1 MEKEKVEQYDL
12 MEAVEIIIAGQEK
25 KDRIMTESEKKN
37 CSISRSRT
45 RFSNSLTKKHTT
57 CTKITIVPR
66 KCNGALGYTMQM
78 PEEEK
83 YLMNKQEILDQITT
97 YLSGRAAEEVI
108 FHNITTGASNDI
120 EKATELARNMV
131 AQYGMSEKFDM
142 VALESIQNK
151 YLDGRNVRNCAETT
165 SAEIDEE
172 VLRIIKTMP

>member
-1 MEKEKVEQYDL
+1 
-12 MEAVEIIIAGQEK
+12 
-25 KDRIMTESEKKN
+25 
-37 CSISRSRT
+37 
-45 RFSNSLTKKHTT
+45 
-57 CTKITIVPR
+57 
-66 KCNGALGYTMQM
+66 
-78 PEEEK
+78 
-83 YLMNKQEILDQITT
+83 MNKQEILDQITT